1 MPRSSR
7 RRRLIS
13 LVTASTPGSA
23 SGRQPGFDLF
33 GLEAGPARDGEGPA
47 FQVDGD
53 EAAPVALGQEEPA
66 LFQRVPEARQ
76 IIGRSPGLL
85 EGLLDLA
92 RVEAELFGL
101 LPFFQ
106 GEVERAFPAIGAVA
120 WGQLPAVFEIEL
132 SREVAQPLLE
142 EGQVDRFQLL
152 AVDPAPNGM
161 GMATAFLLVDDDD
174 ARLAGQPDRCLGAVN
189 RCQELIDRDLGV
201 PGRR

>member
-1 MPRSSR
+1 MQRGAF
-7 RRRLIS
+7 LFLLLATFAEFLAKI
-13 LVTASTPGSA
+13 VAQTAFDLLGDGIDARQRIGTA
-23 SGRQPGFDLF
+23 QPGFDLF

-120 WGQLPAVFEIEL
+120 WGSSQPC
-132 SREVAQPLLE
+132 SR
-142 EGQVDRFQLL
+142 
-152 AVDPAPNGM
+152 
-161 GMATAFLLVDDDD
+161 
-174 ARLAGQPDRCLGAVN
+174 
-189 RCQELIDRDLGV
+189 
-201 PGRR
+201 